1 MARKCHLKERM
12 LLCCNSSRGQ
22 NKSCYW
28 LEMISQCPVRG
39 VTISVVTR
47 DSPAR
52 QTGGKCVLGCRLLPS
67 NIVTTGPLELIWRHE
82 ILHRTLQS
90 HSLTFLN

>member
-39 VTISVVTR
+39 VTISVVTS
-47 DSPAR
+47 DSPDRADRR
-52 QTGGKCVLGCRLLPS
+52 QVRAWLS
-67 NIVTTGPLELIWRHE
+67 FVT
-82 ILHRTLQS
+82 
-90 HSLTFLN
+90 F